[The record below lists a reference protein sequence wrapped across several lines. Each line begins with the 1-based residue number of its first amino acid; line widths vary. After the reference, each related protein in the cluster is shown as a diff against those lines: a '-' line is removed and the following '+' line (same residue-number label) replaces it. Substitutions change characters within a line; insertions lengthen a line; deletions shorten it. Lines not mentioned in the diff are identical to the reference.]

1 MMTNDTINVKGLSDL
16 QKALDTLSDKIHNN
30 IMRGALRSG
39 AKVLRDH
46 AKEICPVEGS
56 GAFSKYKASLGWT
69 PGELQRS
76 IRLSARLAG
85 GSVIAKV
92 IAGNKKAFYAHMVEF
107 GTAAHW
113 IKPVDAKALYFGGQA
128 HKAVYHPGARKNP
141 FMRIT
146 FDAHSRDAVVQ
157 VGEYVRSRLTKEG
170 INIPDGGDESA

>member
-1 MMTNDTINVKGLSDL
+1 MITIDTMNVKGLSDL

-39 AKVLRDH
+39 AKVFRDH
-46 AKEICPVEGS
+46 AKAICPVEAS

-85 GSVIAKV
+85 GAVVAKV
-92 IAGNKKAFYAHMVEF
+92 TAGNKKAYYAHMVEF

-113 IKPVDAKALYFGGQA
+113 IKPDNAKSLFFGGHS
-128 HKAVYHPGARKNP
+128 HKEIYHPGARKNP

-146 FDAHSRDAVVQ
+146 FDAHSREAVEQ
-157 VGEYVRSRLTKEG
+157 VGGYVRARLTKDG
-170 INIPDGGDESA
+170 INIPDSGDEAA